1 MDLKNDDSVP
11 NIKIDTAL
19 NELYQVIEN
28 KDGVVT
34 YSVYRNEIRK
44 LLIKIEKEEKNKA
57 KKFDER
63 QFDYD
68 LLDAFKLYI
77 KDEPIEAK
85 EEIYKVL
92 NEEISIVRSNPSLFK
107 RILELA
113 SLVGTVGSIVLGI
126 ITIIVMMNI
135 GDSQKNIMQLAY
147 APIITLSNTFF
158 QNKDTGNYDNEYVV
172 IQNNGYPI
180 KNINV
185 VYDTY
190 VTFSI
195 IGDTKKVTIPVSY
208 YRGTE
213 PINSDKG
220 ILLII
225 KGNDNNSYYYKVLD
239 DIKKY
244 NEGNESK
251 ITIDMFTLFQI
262 SYTEISDDKKILY
275 YKDQKNI
282 TFDEYSKIKG
292 LSDNKKRFFVEDID
306 IFEIKQLLNLK

>member
-1 MDLKNDDSVP
+1 MDIKNDDSVP
-11 NIKIDTAL
+11 NIKIDIAP
-19 NELYQVIEN
+19 NELYSVREN
-28 KDGVVT
+28 KDKIIT
-34 YSVYRNEIRK
+34 YFVNRNNIRK
-44 LLIKIEKEEKNKA
+44 LLRKREEEKKNKA
-57 KKFDER
+57 NNFDER

-68 LLDAFKLYI
+68 WLDAFKLHI

-85 EEIYKVL
+85 EEIYRVL
-92 NEEISIVRSNPSLFK
+92 NEENSIVKSKPMLFK
-107 RILELA
+107 RLSEWAPLLNI
-113 SLVGTVGSIVLGI
+113 VGTIVLGI
-126 ITIIVMMNI
+126 ITIILTI
-135 GDSQKNIMQLAY
+135 TISESQKNIMQLAY
-147 APIITLSNTFF
+147 TPIITLSNTFF
-158 QNKDTGNYDNEYVV
+158 QNTDTGNYDNEYVV
-172 IQNNGYPI
+172 IKNNGYPI
-180 KNINV
+180 KNISV

-244 NEGNESK
+244 NEGKESK
-251 ITIDMFTLFQI
+251 ITMDMFTLFKI